1 MNWSIGYKILAGY
14 GLAVV
19 VLSIIG
25 LTSYHSVVRFQ
36 ENVELRRQSHEVL
49 FHVERLLGVLK
60 DAETGQRGYL
70 ITGASSYK
78 DRYQSALKHV
88 DEALDELDAATRP
101 HGDAQTILKQVRELV
116 GARLKSLAEGF
127 TAYEEDGYDKA
138 KEYISQGRGKDL
150 MDQILTRLAPLR
162 AAAEQDLQKRSD
174 EARKNA
180 SFSTFT
186 IASGSAIAFVVLGA
200 VGFLVSR
207 NISRPLDAAINVL
220 MGSSGQIAS
229 ATMEIATNATE
240 TATAVTQTTATVAE
254 VKQTALAAV
263 QKAKYVADIA
273 QQTAQASQTG
283 TRAVEEMITGINR
296 IREQTD
302 SVAASIVRLSEQS
315 QAIGAIIATVDDL
328 AAQSNLLAVN
338 AAIEAAKAG
347 EQGKGFA
354 VVAQEVKSL
363 ADQSKQAT
371 AQVRTILNDIQKAT
385 SAAVM
390 ATEQS
395 SKAVEGGLRQAA
407 EAGQSVRTL
416 SDSIAQSSQ
425 AAIQIAASSQQQLVG
440 MDQLAQAM
448 ESIKAASIQNANGT
462 KQTEAAAQSLT
473 ELGQRLKRIVAGDS
487 HVIA

>member
-1 MNWSIGYKILAGY
+1 
-14 GLAVV
+14 
-19 VLSIIG
+19 
-25 LTSYHSVVRFQ
+25 
-36 ENVELRRQSHEVL
+36 
-49 FHVERLLGVLK
+49 
-60 DAETGQRGYL
+60 
-70 ITGASSYK
+70 
-78 DRYQSALKHV
+78 
-88 DEALDELDAATRP
+88 
-101 HGDAQTILKQVRELV
+101 
-116 GARLKSLAEGF
+116 
-127 TAYEEDGYDKA
+127 
-138 KEYISQGRGKDL
+138 
-150 MDQILTRLAPLR
+150 
-162 AAAEQDLQKRSD
+162 
-174 EARKNA
+174 
-180 SFSTFT
+180 
-186 IASGSAIAFVVLGA
+186 
-200 VGFLVSR
+200 
-207 NISRPLDAAINVL
+207 
-220 MGSSGQIAS
+220 
-229 ATMEIATNATE
+229 
-240 TATAVTQTTATVAE
+240 VTQTTATVAE
-254 VKQTALAAV
+254 VKQTALTAV

-273 QQTAQASQTG
+273 QQTAQASQSG
-283 TRAVEEMITGINR
+283 TRAVEEMISGTNR

-395 SKAVEGGLRQAA
+395 SRAVEDGLRQAS

-473 ELGQRLKRIVAGDS
+473 ELGQRLKKIVSGD
-487 HVIA
+487 AQ